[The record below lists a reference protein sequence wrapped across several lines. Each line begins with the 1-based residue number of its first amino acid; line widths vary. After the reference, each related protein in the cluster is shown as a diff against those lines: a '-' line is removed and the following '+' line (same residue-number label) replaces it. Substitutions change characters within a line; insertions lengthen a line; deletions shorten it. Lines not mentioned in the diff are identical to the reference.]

1 VGPLD
6 PAPCSSQGQAL
17 GLARIGA
24 DDVDVQSVQRPP
36 KLGHTVAAQCSRVI
50 DAKYPML
57 VTVKRHWLASGFKV
71 GACRMEVGKCRL
83 ALDKLEVHQPAGRV
97 IDEDK
102 QCALRAAILEP
113 PMLAAVDLH
122 QFADAFAAIA
132 RLVDGLSPLLAIESQ
147 PGFDHP

>member
-1 VGPLD
+1 M
-6 PAPCSSQGQAL
+6 
-17 GLARIGA
+17 
-24 DDVDVQSVQRPP
+24 QRPP
-36 KLGHTVAAQCSRVI
+36 ELGHPVAADGTGLV
-50 DAKYPML
+50 DAKDPML
-57 VTVKRHWLASGFKV
+57 VAVERDWLAPGFKV
-71 GACRMEVGKCRL
+71 RPSCVKIGKEPAPGLNKGRL
-83 ALDKLEVHQPAGRV
+83 TLDKLEVHQPAGRV